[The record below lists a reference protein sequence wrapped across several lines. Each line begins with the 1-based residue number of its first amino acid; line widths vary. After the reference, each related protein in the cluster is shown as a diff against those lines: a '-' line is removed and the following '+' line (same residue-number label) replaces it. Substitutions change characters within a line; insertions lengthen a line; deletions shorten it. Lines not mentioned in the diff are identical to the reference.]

1 MNKGYSFD
9 FMSTPVLTLVKS
21 IFGRFAP
28 TQTPTQKFKI
38 EFSIFTSQE
47 IGSSLVS
54 F

>member
-1 MNKGYSFD
+1 MLNSDPYEKFVGKR
-9 FMSTPVLTLVKS
+9 P
-21 IFGRFAP
+21 P